1 MCQDFISFSCED
13 IDFITFADKLNA
25 MLNEAKFID
34 IKSKY
39 LRIFLGNLRES
50 LEIFGKVRNMFVGH
64 STVFRLLRRGNLEN
78 LLCYSLIGISLLLLI
93 IY

>member
-1 MCQDFISFSCED
+1 MHLQSKEDLGTVFLNLGWHVTVCQDKSFRRCH
-13 IDFITFADKLNA
+13 AKL
-25 MLNEAKFID
+25 LQ
-34 IKSKY
+34 
-39 LRIFLGNLRES
+39 LT
-50 LEIFGKVRNMFVGH
+50 H